1 MECFKWDLMGHP
13 SRNMEVIGVEGDL
26 NFGDL
31 SYDVLGKKVAPFCF
45 CPKSLPEAKVNRF
58 RLIALTKEVSKYPGI
73 NSVVWLLKFT
83 LMKNFLM
90 KGSKLLRKEK

>member
-45 CPKSLPEAKVNRF
+45 CPKSLPEAKVKRF
-58 RLIALTKEVSKYPGI
+58 RLIALTKEVSKQPAI
-73 NSVVWLLKFT
+73 NFIVCWRWGRRNGMRELSEGGL
-83 LMKNFLM
+83 
-90 KGSKLLRKEK
+90 GG